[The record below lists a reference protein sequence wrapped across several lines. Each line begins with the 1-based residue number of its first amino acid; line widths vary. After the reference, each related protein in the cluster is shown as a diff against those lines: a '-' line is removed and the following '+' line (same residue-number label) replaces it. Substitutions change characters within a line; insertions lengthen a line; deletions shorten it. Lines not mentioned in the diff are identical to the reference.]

1 MDLNLRARL
10 AQPQARAAVFYFTL
24 FMAPAISNPF
34 LAIWLT
40 SLGLSR
46 AQIGIVSAAPILV
59 MVFLNIL
66 VGRVADKAGDWRQVI
81 IVGSV
86 VAGFT
91 AFGLYF
97 VSGFWSMLM
106 LFTLIV
112 VPFQAITPVV
122 DAATIRMSRRL
133 GLDFSLIRVW
143 GTVGFMVATIIGGLV
158 LGQLGHFMFVPL
170 FILAACIRALASLQ
184 LPYFRRQAEVASN
197 EPAAPT
203 VPDHESAANP
213 LVSTELKG
221 LLRPW
226 FFLPLVGA
234 ALLHSSHMMQMS
246 MGALIWKEAG
256 VPEAMIGFL
265 WALAPAGEI
274 VIFLAF
280 QRLAKRFSARH
291 LLLAACFFAIVRW
304 GGLAL
309 EPPIWGI
316 ALFQVMHLF
325 TFGLSYLGIINFI
338 ANWTGEE
345 IAAQAQST
353 FVMIRQVFT
362 VLALV
367 GFGYLAGQIGA
378 QSYFVAALLAAI
390 GGLCIWVS
398 LKLMN
403 PKLEMKE

>member
-1 MDLNLRARL
+1 MVFNLRARL
-10 AQPQARAAVFYFTL
+10 AQPQGRAALFYFTL

-66 VGRVADKAGDWRQVI
+66 VGRVADKASDWRQVI
-81 IVGSV
+81 IIGSV
-86 VAGFT
+86 MAGFT
-91 AFGLYF
+91 AFGLFF
-97 VSGFWSMLM
+97 VSGFWSMLI

-112 VPFQAITPVV
+112 VPFQAITPVI

-170 FILAACIRALASLQ
+170 FILAAGIRALASLQ

-197 EPAAPT
+197 EPAALT

-256 VPEAMIGFL
+256 VPEAMIGVL

-280 QRLAKRFSARH
+280 QRLAKRFSARY
-291 LLLAACFFAIVRW
+291 LLLAACFFAVVRW

-309 EPPIWGI
+309 EPPVWGI
-316 ALFQVMHLF
+316 ALLQVMHML

-338 ANWTGEE
+338 ANWTGDE
-345 IAAQAQST
+345 IAAQAQGT

-362 VLALV
+362 VLALT

-378 QSYFVAALLAAI
+378 QSYFAAALLAAL
-390 GGLCIWVS
+390 GGLCIWWS
-398 LKLMN
+398 LVLMN
-403 PKLEMKE
+403 PRLEKGV